1 MQDDTSHPAS
11 TRTTARARLRHLGLA
26 GSPQSGRLARATV
39 PLADAPGSPD
49 WPPAPT
55 ILEVL
60 RYDGPTD
67 SAIVCSASGTRT
79 NWFQNIDRNPE
90 VIITVVRRERPARAE
105 RLAVPNAAQE
115 LLDHAQRHPTMFR
128 LLTRWL
134 VGRGVE
140 GTPVAC
146 SELARSC
153 PVVAFRPGDASGRHE
168 PSPSDRSRRSTR
180 RSPRS
185 GGS

>member
-1 MQDDTSHPAS
+1 LPAAIVAGVVACCVAAGDS
-11 TRTTARARLRHLGLA
+11 KVRGSDAVLLVAVLTQRGRRTGRRH
-26 GSPQSGRLARATV
+26 QTV
-39 PLADAPGSPD
+39 
-49 WPPAPT
+49 
-55 ILEVL
+55 LEVL
-60 RYDGPTD
+60 RYDPTD
-67 SAIVCSASGTRT
+67 SAIVCPAWGTGT
-79 NWFQNIDRNPE
+79 NSFQNIDRNPE
-90 VIITVVRRERPARAE
+90 VIITVGRRERPARAE
-105 RLAVPNAAQE
+105 RLAVPDAAQE
-115 LLDHAQRHPTMFR
+115 LLDHAQRHPTMFG

-140 GTPVAC
+140 VTPVAC